1 MNILYGKKFNK
12 DIDAISHDS
21 KTKKRLGELIVKLKE
36 ADSISQIQGVKK
48 IAGYEDY
55 YRIRLSDYRIG
66 LRYHNNNVEMIR
78 FLHRKEIY
86 RRFP

>member
-1 MNILYGKKFNK
+1 MKILYGKKFNK
-12 DIDAISHDS
+12 DIDAIRHDP
-21 KTKKRLGELIVKLKE
+21 KTKKRLGELIDKLKE

-48 IAGYEDY
+48 IAGCEIY

-66 LRYHNNNVEMIR
+66 LKYHGNNVEMIR